1 MFEVLK
7 ADNNCSPA
15 IIWVKGERLSAGVWI
30 VLVVQQAFVEEEVHM
45 MLCVVDETEGRDAAW
60 FKSQVLHHP
69 LWRSKGELAARRLS
83 LCLECLFQSG
93 FEVVDVEV
101 VVTMEAD
108 EIVLVALVVAHKN
121 VLAVD
126 RAIVLPP
133 ALCLLNRLALGV
145 VVASEGDVMFPEI
158 AEYFVLSFRS
168 HS

>member
-7 ADNNCSPA
+7 ADNYCASA
-15 IIWVKGERLSAGVWI
+15 IIWVKGERLSAGFRI
-30 VLVVQQAFVEEEVHM
+30 VPIVQQAFVEEEVHM
-45 MLCVVDETEGRDAAW
+45 MLCVVDESEGRNAARL
-60 FKSQVLHHP
+60 KSQVLHHP
-69 LWRSKGELAARRLS
+69 LWRSKGELAARGLP

-93 FEVVDVEV
+93 LEVVNVEV

-126 RAIVLPP
+126 GTIVLPP